1 MPSEQADVPW
11 RLNGVRKAV
20 NVAAVVVAAL
30 MGAASISTAVPPPAP
45 NPSDSEIGSGRRAA
59 EAGAAEVGRLAS
71 QLAENQARLVALQDE
86 VELKLE
92 DANKAL
98 VDLQSAESATRQARL
113 DAESS
118 RRTAESAA
126 GSVELARRK
135 LNQFA
140 AASFE
145 QGSTVG
151 SVSAY
156 LTADSPRDLLAR
168 ARLLNAIGA
177 DRLNALQGMQRAQV
191 EKGNKDAESR
201 QAFQLA
207 QQRQAEAAK
216 AKTAAAAA
224 QAAAARAQQGQES
237 RAAQLRADQAAAEQR
252 LYDAQSKLAGLRGQR
267 QRYQDWQ
274 AQKQQ
279 EDNERARR
287 AAMAASGN
295 RNDPPAVRLPSALP
309 GATVTAVIARALSQ
323 VGVPYA
329 WGGGNASGPTLGI
342 RDGGVADSF
351 GDYRKTGF
359 DCSGLLIY
367 AFAGVRPLPHY
378 SGYQYDLGRKV
389 PLSQMRPGDLLAW
402 STAGRIHHIALY
414 LGNGQMV
421 EAQQSGTLVKVS
433 PVRFGGIKP
442 YASRLID

>member
-287 AAMAASGN
+287 AARAASGN